1 MEEILERQLFEAEF
15 LQYFLQLRKLSQTAC
30 GSYLVQACST

>member
-1 MEEILERQLFEAEF
+1 MEEILERQLFETEL
-15 LQYFLQLRKLSQTAC
+15 LQYFLQLRKLSRSAC